1 MLVTRRP
8 VNGSCIDAIS
18 LSRRLCVRDA
28 ALLLHRLLMLSPVL
42 RGAAGPRQTYM
53 YFLAFER
60 EREREREKKKISV
73 TDIDHVILDIW
84 SLQVMFKR
92 VVLHFVQR

>member
-8 VNGSCIDAIS
+8 VNDSCIHAIS

-60 EREREREKKKISV
+60 ERDRERDKNFG
-73 TDIDHVILDIW
+73 DRYRPHYLGYW
-84 SLQVMFKR
+84 SIQVVLKR
-92 VVLHFVQR
+92 GVLHFVQR